1 MENIPNQE
9 TGLAPAVAGRQR
21 VLCTGSRRGREQEG
35 TGSGPGFP
43 TAPASL
49 RPRRSTASPAAA
61 LSPAAAELMAR
72 ERSSTG
78 TVRAAGACPHIHA
91 RSRACTCSAPT
102 YRGYPAPWA
111 LLRLQ
116 GAAGP
121 PPPLLV
127 LSGAGRKPCS
137 REVLPYFTLRLQCF
151 CWKRKTQFPLLSNV
165 LNELERSTLQL
176 LNLS

>member
-9 TGLAPAVAGRQR
+9 TGLAPAIAGRQR
-21 VLCTGSRRGREQEG
+21 VPCTGSRRGREQEG
-35 TGSGPGFP
+35 KGSGPGFP

-49 RPRRSTASPAAA
+49 RPRRSTASLAAA

-72 ERSSTG
+72 ERSSMG
-78 TVRAAGACPHIHA
+78 TVRAAGACPHIRA

-116 GAAGP
+116 GAAGSCRATATAP
-121 PPPLLV
+121 HPLG
-127 LSGAGRKPCS
+127 S
-137 REVLPYFTLRLQCF
+137 
-151 CWKRKTQFPLLSNV
+151 WK
-165 LNELERSTLQL
+165 ETLQQGGAALFHPAIAVL
-176 LNLS
+176 LLEEKDAISIAFKCT